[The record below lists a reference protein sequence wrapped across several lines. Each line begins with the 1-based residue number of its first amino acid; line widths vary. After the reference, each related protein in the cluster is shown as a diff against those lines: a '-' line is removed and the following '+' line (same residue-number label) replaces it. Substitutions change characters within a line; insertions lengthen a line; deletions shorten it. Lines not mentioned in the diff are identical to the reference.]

1 MEIFNDLPVSLNF
14 GSSYPHILSLKIGN
28 IMSAEVLD
36 ILNSDTIILGVKD
49 GSINKVKITASLDSP
64 LSLSKGDLLRL
75 KVTALGQEIRLQV
88 LDITKKVEENP
99 LLKIIS
105 TYLSEIS
112 SKINKE
118 DIRTSIDFLKKVPE
132 DIKVKIPEFSN
143 FEKAL
148 PEIET
153 LSSKMLE
160 FAIKNS
166 GLFFEN
172 KIRIFLDKMDLKKEI
187 DSDIKGLLL
196 RLKDVLKNNQFSSLF
211 LASEINT
218 KELLSS
224 IEGFLK
230 IIEFYQF
237 SSFLNNVLYTYLPLS
252 WLDLKDREI
261 VFKKREDESYLCE
274 IRLDIECFGRLN
286 ISISYQNKSLYISF
300 YSEDKNILSM
310 INANIKELEKRFEDS
325 NLLLKAIN
333 IIEKERH
340 DFDLK
345 DKEGVCFKV

>member
-1 MEIFNDLPVSLNF
+1 
-14 GSSYPHILSLKIGN
+14 
-28 IMSAEVLD
+28 MSAEVLN
-36 ILNSDTIILGVKD
+36 ILNSHRIILGVKE

-64 LSLSKGDLLRL
+64 MSLSKGDLLRL
-75 KVTALGQEIRLQV
+75 KVTALGEEIRLQV
-88 LDITKKVEENP
+88 LDITKKVEEEP

-118 DIRTSIDFLKKVPE
+118 DIRTSIDFLKKIPE
-132 DIKVKIPEFSN
+132 DIKIKIPEFSN
-143 FEKAL
+143 FEKVL

-160 FAIKNS
+160 LAIKNS

-196 RLKDVLKNNQFSSLF
+196 RLKDVLKSNQFLT
-211 LASEINT
+211 SEINT
-218 KELLSS
+218 KELQRSV
-224 IEGFLK
+224 EGFLK

-261 VFKKREDESYLCE
+261 VFKKREDESFLCE
-274 IRLDIECFGRLN
+274 ISLDIEGFGRLN
-286 ISISYQNKSLYISF
+286 ISVSYQNKSVYISF
-300 YSEDKNILSM
+300 YSEDKKILS
-310 INANIKELEKRFEDS
+310 IIDANIKQLEKRFEDS
-325 NLLLKAIN
+325 NLSLKAIN

-345 DKEGVCFKV
+345 DKEGVSFKV